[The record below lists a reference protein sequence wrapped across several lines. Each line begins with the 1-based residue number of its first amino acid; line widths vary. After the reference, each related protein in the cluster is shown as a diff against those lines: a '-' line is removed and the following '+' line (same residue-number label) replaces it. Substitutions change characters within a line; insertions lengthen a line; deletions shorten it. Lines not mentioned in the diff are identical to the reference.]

1 MRTFLKLKKEK
12 APTSAASSLKGESA
26 DEEDE
31 FHDTADVSD
40 LCGLQILVLRCK
52 GQKER

>member
-12 APTSAASSLKGESA
+12 GPASAGSSLKGESA

-31 FHDTADVSD
+31 FHDTADVGRVYK
-40 LCGLQILVLRCK
+40 LTLPLVLRW
-52 GQKER
+52 RD

>member
-12 APTSAASSLKGESA
+12 GPTSAASSLKGESA

-31 FHDTADVSD
+31 FHDTTDVSYGRR
-40 LCGLQILVLRCK
+40 LTSLLLRCR
-52 GQKER
+52 GQN